1 MQLMMRSDRTG
12 RTRRETA
19 DRGMQMMSALS
30 IGLFLVLFA
39 VSLTVHS
46 GRAYAAETATQGSV
60 VVEADKAKLIHLAA
74 PAATVFVA
82 NPDVADIQ
90 VPDPQTV
97 VVLGKRAGATTVYVF
112 DGAGKATGYSVLVR
126 HQTGDAA
133 ADIRRNVPDANV
145 AVSSTP
151 KGIIV
156 NGSVTSPLDANRMK
170 AISSQYLGPKEQVI
184 LNAGVT
190 SSTQVNLRV
199 RVAEVSRD
207 AQKEFGF
214 NWDALYNN
222 GKLAIGLLTGRA
234 PASAFGTFTR
244 DTSSNNLDSLGVG
257 YKNGNWNVAALID
270 ALREEG
276 LVSIL
281 AEPNLT
287 TTSGEP
293 ANFLAGGEFPVPV
306 SQGTLSSSAITIEW
320 KRYGVS
326 VDFTP
331 TVLNGNRI
339 SVKVRPEVSE
349 LSTNGAVTLNDIT
362 IPAVTVRR
370 AETTVEL
377 ASGQSFAIAGLF
389 QNNVQNEV
397 RDFPWLADIPVLG
410 ALFRSTSFQRHE
422 SELVI
427 IVTPYIVQPVSNPDA
442 LGLPTDGLVYASDL
456 EQLLL
461 GRLTAVKAGTPTPAS
476 PNQPHLNGAAGFI
489 VE

>member
-1 MQLMMRSDRTG
+1 M
-12 RTRRETA
+12 RTREVKRMSLPVSQIARQMTQVLTTA
-19 DRGMQMMSALS
+19 LF
-30 IGLFLVLFA
+30 IVIVTLGL
-39 VSLTVHS
+39 VSQTGGV
-46 GRAYAAETATQGSV
+46 RAEASATQGSV
-60 VVEADKAKLIHLAA
+60 VVETDKAKIIHLNA

-82 NPDVADIQ
+82 NPDIADIQ
-90 VPDPQTV
+90 VPDPRTV
-97 VVLGKRAGATTVYVF
+97 VVLGKRAGATSVYVF
-112 DGAGKATGYSVLVR
+112 DGGGKATAYSVLVK
-126 HQTGDAA
+126 HQTGDLAS
-133 ADIRRNVPDANV
+133 DLKRNIPDA
-145 AVSSTP
+145 AVDVTSTP
-151 KGIIV
+151 RGFVV
-156 NGSVTSPLDANRMK
+156 NGSVVSPLDANRMK
-170 AISSQYLGPKEQVI
+170 SISSQYLAPNEKAI
-184 LNAGVT
+184 LDAGVT

-234 PASAFGTFTR
+234 PASTFGTFTR

-270 ALREEG
+270 ALRDEG

-306 SQGTLSSSAITIEW
+306 SQGTLGSTSITIEW
-320 KRYGVS
+320 KRFGVS

-427 IVTPYIVQPVSNPDA
+427 IVTPYIVQPVSSPDA
-442 LGLPTDGLVYASDL
+442 LGLPTDGIVYASDL

>member
-1 MQLMMRSDRTG
+1 MPSQIRRWTVQAVASSLLLAAVAVGVIGETG
-12 RTRRETA
+12 E
-19 DRGMQMMSALS
+19 AL
-30 IGLFLVLFA
+30 
-39 VSLTVHS
+39 
-46 GRAYAAETATQGSV
+46 AAPAARQGSV
-60 VVEADKAKLIHLAA
+60 VVEADKAKLIHLPA
-74 PAATVFVA
+74 PASTVFVA

-90 VPDPQTV
+90 VPDPQTI
-97 VVLGKRAGATTVYVF
+97 VVLGKRAGSTTVYAF
-112 DGAGKATGYSVLVR
+112 DSAGNATGYSVLVS
-126 HQTGDAA
+126 HQTGNLTS
-133 ADIRRNVPDANV
+133 DIKRNIPDATV
-145 AVSSTP
+145 GVTSTP
-151 KGIIV
+151 RGFVV
-156 NGSVTSPLDANRMK
+156 NGSVVSPLDANRMK
-170 AISSQYLGPKEQVI
+170 SISSQYLVPNEQAI

-207 AQKEFGF
+207 AEKQFGF

-222 GKLAIGLLTGRA
+222 GKLAIGLLTGRK
-234 PASAFGTFTR
+234 PASAFGTFIR
-244 DTSSNNLDSLGVG
+244 DTSSANLDSLGVG
-257 YKNGNWNVAALID
+257 YQNGNWDIAGLID
-270 ALREEG
+270 ALRDEG

-306 SQGTLSSSAITIEW
+306 SQGLQQITIEW

-331 TVLNGNRI
+331 TVLTGNRI

-349 LSTNGAVTLNDIT
+349 LSNSGAVTLDNLE

-370 AETTVEL
+370 TETTVEL

-389 QNNVQNEV
+389 QNNVQNQVSE
-397 RDFPWLADIPVLG
+397 FPWLADIPVLG
-410 ALFRSTSFQRHE
+410 ALFRSTRFQRHE

-427 IVTPYIVQPVSNPDA
+427 IVTPYIVQPVSSPGD
-442 LGLPTDGLVYASDL
+442 LSSPTDGLVYASDL

-461 GRLTAVKAGTPTPAS
+461 GRLTSTKSGSPVPAS

>member
-1 MQLMMRSDRTG
+1 MSQLG
-12 RTRRETA
+12 P
-19 DRGMQMMSALS
+19 QMTQAL
-30 IGLFLVLFA
+30 GAVLFIVIVA
-39 VSLTVHS
+39 LGLVS
-46 GRAYAAETATQGSV
+46 RAGVARAEAGAAQRSV
-60 VVEADKAKLIHLAA
+60 VVETDKAKLIHLDV

-82 NPDVADIQ
+82 NPDIADIQ

-97 VVLGKRAGATTVYVF
+97 VVLGKRAGATSVYVF
-112 DGAGKATGYSVLVR
+112 DGAGKASAYSVLVK
-126 HQTGDAA
+126 HQTGNLASDLKRNIPDAA
-133 ADIRRNVPDANV
+133 VNV
-145 AVSSTP
+145 ASTP
-151 KGIIV
+151 RGFVV
-156 NGSVTSPLDANRMK
+156 NGSVVSPLDANRMK
-170 AISSQYLGPKEQVI
+170 SISSQYLVPNEQAI
-184 LNAGVT
+184 LDAGVT

-207 AQKEFGF
+207 AEKEFGF
-214 NWDALYNN
+214 NWNALYNN
-222 GKLAIGLLTGRA
+222 GKLAIGLLTGRS

-257 YKNGNWNVAALID
+257 YKNGNWDVAGLID
-270 ALREEG
+270 ALRDEG

-306 SQGTLSSSAITIEW
+306 SQGLNQISIEW
-320 KRYGVS
+320 KRFGVS

-331 TVLNGNRI
+331 TVLNANRI

-349 LSTNGAVTLNDIT
+349 LSSSGAVTLDSIE

-389 QNNVQNEV
+389 QNNVQNQI

-427 IVTPYIVQPVSNPDA
+427 IVTPYIVQPAASPGE
-442 LGLPTDGLVYASDL
+442 LSTPTDGIVYASDL

-461 GRLTAVKAGTPTPAS
+461 GRLTSTKAAAPEPAS

>member
-1 MQLMMRSDRTG
+1 MIVAGL
-12 RTRRETA
+12 
-19 DRGMQMMSALS
+19 
-30 IGLFLVLFA
+30 LFLLVA
-39 VSLTVHS
+39 VGIVPPVNECW
-46 GRAYAAETATQGSV
+46 AAEATPTPQRTMV
-60 VVEADKAKLIHLAA
+60 IEADKAKLIRLPA
-74 PAATVFVA
+74 PAATLFVA
-82 NPDVADIQ
+82 NPEVADIK
-90 VPDPQTV
+90 VPEPTADPQTV
-97 VVLGKRAGATTVYVF
+97 VLMGKRAGATTFYAF
-112 DGAGKATGYSVLVR
+112 DTEGGVISSYSVLVK
-126 HQTGDAA
+126 HQTGNLSGDLQRNIHDAT
-133 ADIRRNVPDANV
+133 
-145 AVSSTP
+145 VSATSTP
-151 KGIIV
+151 KGVVI
-156 NGSVTSPLDANRMK
+156 NGSVVSPIDANRMK
-170 AISSQYLGPKEQVI
+170 AISSQYVAQNEQAI
-184 LNAGVT
+184 LDAGVT
-190 SSTQVNLRV
+190 GGTQVNLRV
-199 RVAEVSRD
+199 RVAQVSRD
-207 AQKEFGF
+207 AEKQFGF

-222 GKLAIGLLTGRA
+222 GKLAIGLLTGRS
-234 PASAFGTFTR
+234 PSSSFGTFTR
-244 DTSSNNLDSLGVG
+244 DTSSSNLDSLGVG
-257 YKNGNWNVAALID
+257 YKNGNWDIAGLID
-270 ALREEG
+270 ALRDEG
-276 LVSIL
+276 LISIL

-306 SQGTLSSSAITIEW
+306 SQGTGSTSTITIEW

-349 LSTNGAVTLNDIT
+349 LSSTGAVTLDNFE

-389 QNNVQNEV
+389 QNNVQNQV

-410 ALFRSTSFQRHE
+410 AMFRSTSFQRHE

-427 IVTPYIVQPVSNPDA
+427 IVTPYIVQPATSPSDLSV
-442 LGLPTDGLVYASDL
+442 PTDGIVYASDL

-461 GRLTAVKAGTPTPAS
+461 GRLTSVKAGTPVPAS